1 MKNNIIAL
9 CFLPLALF
17 SCKNNDIVAGAKS
30 ENQKCNA
37 TAGYQWSQIKNDCIR
52 VFEQKTQLRSI
63 QKEPMEKI
71 CALIFSN
78 DNNQVEVFLD
88 NTIILTK
95 NSSAEYTDSNNTN
108 SYLLKKVDGKW
119 QLLNNNKLMFT
130 E

>member
-1 MKNNIIAL
+1 MKNKIIAL
-9 CFLPLALF
+9 SFLPIALF

-37 TAGYQWSQIKNDCIR
+37 TAGYQWSELKKDCIR
-52 VFEQKTQLRSI
+52 VFEQEIQLRSI

-71 CALIFSN
+71 CALIFSK
-78 DNNQVEVFLD
+78 DNEQVEVFLD

-95 NSSAEYTDSNNTN
+95 NSSSEYTDSSKAS
-108 SYLLKKVDGKW
+108 SYLLKKVAGKW
-119 QLLNNNKLMFT
+119 QVYNDSQLLFT

>member
-1 MKNNIIAL
+1 MKNKIIAL
-9 CFLPLALF
+9 SFLPIALF

-37 TAGYQWSQIKNDCIR
+37 TAGYQWSELKKDCIR
-52 VFEQKTQLRSI
+52 VFEQEIQLRSI

-71 CALIFSN
+71 CALIFSK
-78 DNNQVEVFLD
+78 DNEQVEVFLD

-95 NSSAEYTDSNNTN
+95 KSSSEYIDSNNTN